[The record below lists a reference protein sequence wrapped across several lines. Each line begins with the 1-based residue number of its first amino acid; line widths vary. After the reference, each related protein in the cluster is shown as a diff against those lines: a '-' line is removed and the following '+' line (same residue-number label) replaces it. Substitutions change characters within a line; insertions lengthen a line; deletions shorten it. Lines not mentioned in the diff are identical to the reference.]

1 MTESNDLTPL
11 LQEVESAIAAKIAEL
26 EESFGGIPCFPLLMG
41 DSFIDRGLVDG
52 VFDDLRKRFDQRP
65 EQDKLVVLLDSS
77 GGDIYAAYNI
87 SQLLRRY
94 GRERLEIVIPR
105 WAKSAATLLAC
116 SGDVIKMTPA
126 SELGPVDPQI
136 TEFNPLERR
145 LEKFSPLD
153 IESTLAL
160 IRSEYVEGNKE
171 MADGLLQ
178 RLQFPLTLGR
188 FKKTLDFSKQYLGA
202 LLSTRMLRDRADE
215 AREVA
220 RLLTEGYFDHG
231 YCINLEECQKIG
243 LEAVEIEE
251 PQLGVVWE
259 IHKLS
264 SRRLEL
270 KHEMQIRDERGNLPP
285 SLLDEHA
292 PEVRE

>member
-1 MTESNDLTPL
+1 MTESNDRAP
-11 LQEVESAIAAKIAEL
+11 LQEVESSIAAKIAEL
-26 EESFGGIPCFPLLMG
+26 EESFGGIPCFPLLIR
-41 DSFIDRGLVDG
+41 DSFIDRGLVDE
-52 VFDDLRKRFDQRP
+52 VFGDLRERFGQRP
-65 EQDKLVVLLDSS
+65 EHDKLVVLLDSS
-77 GGDIYAAYNI
+77 GGDINAAYNI

-136 TEFNPLERR
+136 TEFNPLEDR

-153 IESTLAL
+153 IESTLEL
-160 IRSEYVEGNKE
+160 IRSEYAEGNKKV
-171 MADGLLQ
+171 ADALLQ

-188 FKKTLDFSKQYLGA
+188 FKKTLDLSKQYLGA

-220 RLLTEGYFDHG
+220 RLLTEGYSDHG
-231 YCINLEECQKIG
+231 YCINLEECQDIG

-251 PQLGVVWE
+251 PQLGIIWE

-264 SRRLEL
+264 TRRLEL
-270 KHEMQIRDERGNLPP
+270 KHEMRIRDELGKLPP
-285 SLLDEHA
+285 SLLDVLA
-292 PEVRE
+292 PELRG